1 MPREVKKQVRN
12 EKIHLNIN
20 DNMRIG
26 FNQLIP
32 SLRASAHT
40 GVAIRPPEALINSE
54 IKPGRWE
61 DCGSPLPAADEGGTE
76 SPQPRH
82 WRAVAQQ
89 AREWQCGKAFNGLPH
104 Q

>member
-1 MPREVKKQVRN
+1 
-12 EKIHLNIN
+12 
-20 DNMRIG
+20 MRIG
-26 FNQLIP
+26 FNQPIP

-104 Q
+104 QRDARETRDAIHACRDIGHTR

>member
-1 MPREVKKQVRN
+1 MFPLFFTLDDRASVGIKF
-12 EKIHLNIN
+12 I
-20 DNMRIG
+20 MRIG

-61 DCGSPLPAADEGGTE
+61 Y
-76 SPQPRH
+76 
-82 WRAVAQQ
+82 
-89 AREWQCGKAFNGLPH
+89 GLPH